1 MELLWTKKNV
11 FCQENKSRQNAG
23 KEMSSSTNVL
33 FLDDDFPYD
42 EICKYFIFIIGRN
55 WHDKNQITTIISRPM
70 KATKLSYFILQLG
83 FLSIL
88 WTEKNATWL
97 PKPVED

>member
-1 MELLWTKKNV
+1 MTTSHMMKYVNILLLLLDETDMTKKSN
-11 FCQENKSRQNAG
+11 NDA
-23 KEMSSSTNVL
+23 TL
-33 FLDDDFPYD
+33 
-42 EICKYFIFIIGRN
+42 
-55 WHDKNQITTIISRPM
+55 
-70 KATKLSYFILQLG
+70 KATKPSYFILQLG